1 MAPPAF
7 DVFDDAESV
16 LRGHVL
22 RLGTALK
29 EVAGRKAKKQR
40 IEDPSSRQPGSLGLR
55 IMEELLGGA
64 LAPGARV
71 LCDGL
76 EDAGRTMTTAKEVLG
91 KPPEG
96 DLARALQRVARSTGP
111 CDVVAKGTFGNTL
124 VTLRKG
130 AEDGMEELAH
140 KSGFGKVPPSGVRAG
155 PASKKGL
162 TLNSALRTGSI
173 EGLHYYSVALAFSE
187 GGYPEWFG
195 TYRFD
200 RAAAADPKRPCGPQE
215 AQSVLR
221 SIVRHVVRPLWNFVS
236 PMDQNGPMEFIDLVF
251 QWLDL
256 GVAESFV
263 NGMVCK
269 VHVEFQKAF
278 SGWLDGAVKDPP
290 KIAVLPGHL
299 QALIDD
305 EVVMVKRAH
314 EFQRRFSGG
323 AAISGI
329 GRASCRERV

>member
-1 MAPPAF
+1 
-7 DVFDDAESV
+7 
-16 LRGHVL
+16 
-22 RLGTALK
+22 
-29 EVAGRKAKKQR
+29 
-40 IEDPSSRQPGSLGLR
+40 
-55 IMEELLGGA
+55 
-64 LAPGARV
+64 
-71 LCDGL
+71 
-76 EDAGRTMTTAKEVLG
+76 
-91 KPPEG
+91 
-96 DLARALQRVARSTGP
+96 
-111 CDVVAKGTFGNTL
+111 
-124 VTLRKG
+124 
-130 AEDGMEELAH
+130 
-140 KSGFGKVPPSGVRAG
+140 
-155 PASKKGL
+155 L

-200 RAAAADPKRPCGPQE
+200 RAAAADPKRPCGPPE

-221 SIVRHVVRPLWNFVS
+221 AIVRHVVQPLWNFVS
-236 PMDQNGPMEFIDLVF
+236 PMDQNGPMEFIGLVF

-256 GVAESFV
+256 GVSESFV

-290 KIAVLPGHL
+290 KIAVLPRHL

-305 EVVMVKRAH
+305 EVVMVKRVH

-323 AAISGI
+323 AAISGSGRRGEEAQPELWLSLI
-329 GRASCRERV
+329 GLGVHLNPVSSSDIPVEQLDQQGVLQRTALTSSQASCAPAAAAQLPLMSKG